1 MKFSVFT
8 ASTPEWTPQ
17 EAATELAAQGWDGIE
32 WRVIDQNDAPTP
44 GFWAGNKATWP
55 MTGLLDSVP
64 EIARITSGAGLEYSG
79 LGGYAR
85 CDNHDDVE
93 TVLAATAALGAR
105 QVRVNV
111 LPLGNSTMGG
121 QEPTGLSYPELFDS
135 TREHYEWVAQRAAH
149 YGVKALIELHHGSV
163 TASASSARRLLEGLD
178 SRHVGVIHDLG
189 NLLIEGWES
198 PLPALELLGPYLAH
212 IHVKNARWVRTGDP
226 DEVGAA
232 VWVNE
237 WAPLAEGQGSVL
249 DYFRALA
256 AVGYDD
262 WVTVEDFSTD
272 VPLAERTAG
281 NLTFLRRAAELAGLN
296 VNRSEH
302 VSAGST
308 PKG

>member
-8 ASTPEWTPQ
+8 ASTPDWSPQ
-17 EAATELAAQGWDGIE
+17 EAATHLAAQGWDGIE
-32 WRVIDQNDAPTP
+32 WRITDQAEAAEP
-44 GFWAGNKATWP
+44 GFWAGNRATWP
-55 MTGLLDSVP
+55 MTGLEDSLP
-64 EIARITSGAGLEYSG
+64 EIARITSEAGLEYSG

-93 TVLAATAALGAR
+93 RVLAATAALGAR
-105 QVRVNV
+105 QVRINV

-121 QEPTGLSYPELFDS
+121 TEPSGRPYPELFAA
-135 TREHYEWVAQRAAH
+135 TREHYEWVASRAAH
-149 YGVKALIELHHGSV
+149 HGVKALVELHHGMV

-178 SRHVGVIHDLG
+178 PRHVGVIHDLG

-212 IHVKNARWVRTGDP
+212 VHVKNARWVRREERDDAG
-226 DEVGAA
+226 GA

-249 DYFRALA
+249 EYFRALA
-256 AVGYDD
+256 AAGYDG
-262 WVTVEDFSTD
+262 WVTVEDFSTE

-281 NLTFLRRAAELAGLN
+281 NLQYLRRVAELAGIP
-296 VNRSEH
+296 VGT
-302 VSAGST
+302 SAAAS
-308 PKG
+308 

>member
-17 EAATELAAQGWDGIE
+17 EAATELSAQGWHGIE
-32 WRVIDQNDAPTP
+32 WRVTDQSDAPEP

-55 MTGLLDSVP
+55 LTGLEESLPD
-64 EIARITSGAGLEYSG
+64 IARITADAGLEFSG

-85 CDNHDDVE
+85 CDNHDDVDR
-93 TVLAATAALGAR
+93 VLAATAALGAR

-121 QEPTGLSYPELFDS
+121 EEPTGLSYPELFDA
-135 TREHYEWVAQRAAH
+135 TRKHYEWVAERAAH
-149 YGVKALIELHHGSV
+149 HGVKALVELHHGTV

-178 SRHVGVIHDLG
+178 PQHVGVIHDLG

-198 PLPALELLGPYLAH
+198 PLPALQLLGPYLAH
-212 IHVKNARWVRTGDP
+212 VHVKNARWVLTDQRDP
-226 DEVGAA
+226 AGGA
-232 VWVNE
+232 VWASE
-237 WAPLAEGQGSVL
+237 WAPLEAGIGNVMT
-249 DYFRALA
+249 YFEALA
-256 AVGYDD
+256 DAGYDD

-281 NLTFLRRAAELAGLN
+281 NLDFLRRAASLAGLA
-296 VNRSEH
+296 VAGH
-302 VSAGST
+302 ADFVS
-308 PKG
+308 KG